1 MYEKHWS
8 KIPLSGIPVV
18 GNACLRDYLA
28 LECQMDWVIVMWIL
42 CAHENLCYCIWH
54 CFWERTMWST
64 AYGAERSYW
73 HFAWTTV
80 SSQRINSSIIALIRP
95 THQCNLVP
103 VDDDDYNDD
112 ELIEIMSDKGVAI
125 SLHSLGSQTKDG
137 YVQGGRTTQV
147 VHQIFTKWTR
157 EW

>member
-1 MYEKHWS
+1 M
-8 KIPLSGIPVV
+8 
-18 GNACLRDYLA
+18 
-28 LECQMDWVIVMWIL
+28 
-42 CAHENLCYCIWH
+42 
-54 CFWERTMWST
+54 
-64 AYGAERSYW
+64 
-73 HFAWTTV
+73 

-125 SLHSLGSQTKDG
+125 SLHSLGSQMKDV

-147 VHQIFTKWTR
+147 VHQIFTK
-157 EW
+157 